1 MCSYKGSHV
10 VFLPDTDGDD
20 TTSVTSQHTADSGIW
35 AAGGTGTRI
44 FGDMVSMNIV
54 SQCGYEDW
62 LRVGMNI
69 VSQSAYE
76 DWL

>member
-1 MCSYKGSHV
+1 
-10 VFLPDTDGDD
+10 
-20 TTSVTSQHTADSGIW
+20 
-35 AAGGTGTRI
+35 
-44 FGDMVSMNIV
+44 MNIV

>member
-1 MCSYKGSHV
+1 
-10 VFLPDTDGDD
+10 
-20 TTSVTSQHTADSGIW
+20 
-35 AAGGTGTRI
+35 
-44 FGDMVSMNIV
+44 MNIV
-54 SQCGYEDW
+54 LQCGYEDW